1 MFCHRVQEFLAQK
14 GVSFEERDITKDE
27 KYVDELDEMGYAST
41 PVTIIDGE
49 TVLGFDRRRLEE
61 LLRE

>member
-14 GVSFEERDITKDE
+14 GVSFEEKDITKDE

-49 TVLGFDRRRLEE
+49 VVLGFDRRRLEE
-61 LLRE
+61 LLKE

>member
-14 GVSFEERDITKDE
+14 GVSFEERDITKNE

-61 LLRE
+61 LLKE

>member
-49 TVLGFDRRRLEE
+49 TVLGFDRKRLEE
-61 LLRE
+61 LLKE

>member
-14 GVSFEERDITKDE
+14 GVSFEEKDITKDE

-49 TVLGFDRRRLEE
+49 TVLGFDRRRLED
-61 LLRE
+61 LLKE